1 MPSYINSMV
10 HLSNKSCHRGSPIS
24 GSRNCSSDT
33 KLSKL
38 CPVDVL
44 TLFVLRKAL
53 LSVCIGFFSYSP
65 ACSSHGIDGYQ
76 TLIDQTRPAFT
87 TPVESVSGKEVP
99 GQAVLSQQAS
109 WTNQILSEHPK
120 GKVDFLFLE
129 STTSAFI
136 LWNLFSSCVPTRK
149 KLMGRT
155 STARHRMNHFA
166 SDPGHFVCSEHERM
180 RLWGKLQAFL
190 NSQGQRTD
198 HSPETWVKS
207 ALALKSGC
215 LESYL
220 KLC

>member
-1 MPSYINSMV
+1 MV

-53 LSVCIGFFSYSP
+53 LSACIGSFSYGA

-87 TPVESVSGKEVP
+87 TPVESVSRKEVP
-99 GQAVLSQQAS
+99 GQAVSAQQAS

-129 STTSAFI
+129 SSTSAFI

-149 KLMGRT
+149 KKLMGRT
-155 STARHRMNHFA
+155 STARHRMSCLA
-166 SDPGHFVCSEHERM
+166 SDPGHFVVLWACTDEALRQAVSFRELSRTENRPQPSDLGEVSSGSEIWM
-180 RLWGKLQAFL
+180 PGVL
-190 NSQGQRTD
+190 S
-198 HSPETWVKS
+198 
-207 ALALKSGC
+207 
-215 LESYL
+215 
-220 KLC
+220 

>member
-10 HLSNKSCHRGSPIS
+10 HLSNKSSHRGSPIS

-87 TPVESVSGKEVP
+87 TPVESVSRKEVP

-129 STTSAFI
+129 SSTSAFM

-149 KLMGRT
+149 KKKTDGQNIHHQAPEWITLHRT
-155 STARHRMNHFA
+155 LDISCALSINWCGFEA
-166 SDPGHFVCSEHERM
+166 SC
-180 RLWGKLQAFL
+180 KL
-190 NSQGQRTD
+190 S
-198 HSPETWVKS
+198 
-207 ALALKSGC
+207 
-215 LESYL
+215 
-220 KLC
+220 